1 MRQRLQSGR
10 YTRSY
15 FETARIHIGQKIH
28 GALLTTSTQF
38 MRKRAMDVYMEN
50 YKKANSTDKAEI
62 HHYKRSVEGL
72 ERLHELSH
80 GRRSSKFGE
89 TWQ

>member
-1 MRQRLQSGR
+1 
-10 YTRSY
+10 
-15 FETARIHIGQKIH
+15 
-28 GALLTTSTQF
+28 

-50 YKKANSTDKAEI
+50 YKKANSTDNAEI
-62 HHYKRSVEGL
+62 HRYKRSAEGL